1 MITIRSFAL
10 ASSMAVA
17 LATSLAPAQDAFIA
31 TSIPGFD
38 TRYPATLNSASF
50 SYGGRRI
57 GVFVNAYTSGSPFS
71 LVPQARPLTLNIWLS
86 TFDGRGMPDGFS
98 PTLVRIS
105 TLTQSWRTGLQGYP
119 YQSPIT
125 FDPLRTALIP
135 AFGYFASGGP
145 LVQAGAIVQ
154 AEVTVRTPKGTRVVR
169 LPVQVSYPILTYL
182 PIEQPTI
189 PMGG

>member
-71 LVPQARPLTLNIWLS
+71 LVPQARPLTLNVWLG

-98 PTLVRIS
+98 ATMVRVS
-105 TLTQSWRTGLQGYP
+105 TLTQSWRAGLQSYP
-119 YQSPIT
+119 VRRPII
-125 FDPLRTALIP
+125 FDPLQIP
-135 AFGYFASGGP
+135 ILPPTGFFANGGP
-145 LVQAGAIVQ
+145 AVQTGSIVQ

-189 PMGG
+189 QVGG